1 MNVAIVPARGG
12 SKRVKNK
19 NIINIG
25 GKPMIHHTIKTL
37 IKSKIFDE
45 VIVTS
50 DSKKIQTISKKA
62 GAKIYFTRPKNL
74 SNDHVGTFEVI
85 NHTINF
91 LKNKLGKNPEYVCCV
106 YPTSVLIEK
115 NDIISSHNKIQEGK
129 WNFVISVTSFDH
141 PPQRGF
147 FINKGKINMIDK
159 KNYKSR
165 TQDLK
170 KIFHDAGQF
179 YWGKVDSWLK
189 KKFLFSSESFGFD
202 LPRHRAIDVD
212 DMEDLNLLKKIFYA
226 SLNKKKY

>member
-106 YPTSVLIEK
+106 YPTSVLIDK

-129 WNFVISVTSFDH
+129 WNFVIFHQFNSSKII
-141 PPQRGF
+141 
-147 FINKGKINMIDK
+147 FISIVNCN
-159 KNYKSR
+159 
-165 TQDLK
+165 
-170 KIFHDAGQF
+170 
-179 YWGKVDSWLK
+179 
-189 KKFLFSSESFGFD
+189 
-202 LPRHRAIDVD
+202 
-212 DMEDLNLLKKIFYA
+212 
-226 SLNKKKY
+226 

>member
-1 MNVAIVPARGG
+1 
-12 SKRVKNK
+12 
-19 NIINIG
+19 
-25 GKPMIHHTIKTL
+25 
-37 IKSKIFDE
+37 
-45 VIVTS
+45 
-50 DSKKIQTISKKA
+50 
-62 GAKIYFTRPKNL
+62 
-74 SNDHVGTFEVI
+74 
-85 NHTINF
+85 
-91 LKNKLGKNPEYVCCV
+91 
-106 YPTSVLIEK
+106 
-115 NDIISSHNKIQEGK
+115 
-129 WNFVISVTSFDH
+129 
-141 PPQRGF
+141 
-147 FINKGKINMIDK
+147 MIDK

>member
-1 MNVAIVPARGG
+1 MIVAIIPARGG

-37 IKSKIFDE
+37 KKTKIFDE
-45 VIVTS
+45 IIVTT
-50 DSKKIQTISKKA
+50 DSKKIQNISRKA
-62 GAKIYFTRPKNL
+62 GAKIYFKRPKNL

-85 NHTINF
+85 NHTINY
-91 LKNKLGKNPEYVCCV
+91 LKNRLGKNPKYVCCV
-106 YPTSVLIEK
+106 YPTSILLNK
-115 NDIISSHNKIQEGK
+115 KDITLSHKKIKEGK

-147 FINKGKINMIDK
+147 YINKGKLKMIDK

-179 YWGKVDSWLK
+179 YWGRANSWLK
-189 KKFLFSSESFGFD
+189 KKFLYSAKSFGFD
-202 LPRHRAIDVD
+202 LPRYRAIDVD
-212 DMEDLNLLKKIFYA
+212 DMEDLNLLKKIFYS
-226 SLNKKKY
+226 SLDKKK